1 MSHSSKSN
9 HSGLPDANRAIYDS
23 INSKTDREYANTTL
37 DQLIVEQCE
46 QTPDAIAVLSGDDVL
61 TYCQLNEKSDRV
73 AAYLVEQGIK
83 PGDLVGLC
91 CNRDVDT
98 PAMLVGIMKSGAGY
112 VPLDPDY
119 PACLLYTSPSPRD

>member
-23 INSKTDREYANTTL
+23 INTPTDRDYPDASL
-37 DQLIVEQCE
+37 HQLIVEQCE

-98 PAMLVGIMKSGAGY
+98 LSLIHI
-112 VPLDPDY
+112 
-119 PACLLYTSPSPRD
+119 